1 MVGIVKKQ
9 YIYAFVLPLSM
20 IHHILWFTIV
30 YFFIVWYLAT
40 VMPDRYVC
48 ALIPVVVSMVVS
60 NHIIESTYILVH
72 NARKSVMNIHIPR
85 TTLDDWQVLDFC
97 LQIVTECVLIGL
109 VVSYIVQKI
118 GVIPYI

>member
-1 MVGIVKKQ
+1 
-9 YIYAFVLPLSM
+9 
-20 IHHILWFTIV
+20 
-30 YFFIVWYLAT
+30 
-40 VMPDRYVC
+40 MPDMYVG
-48 ALIPVVVSMVVS
+48 ALIPVAVSMVVS

-72 NARKSVMNIHIPR
+72 NARKSVMNIHIPH

-109 VVSYIVQKI
+109 VVVYIVQKI